1 MSPSTEYRTT
11 LQAYIATLAA
21 QIFGV
26 HCALYACIMAL
37 SMAKAISRSTAK
49 NGATYV
55 DGSLFA
61 LGLGLSGMVLSLL
74 ALLVQKYK
82 Y

>member
-1 MSPSTEYRTT
+1 M
-11 LQAYIATLAA
+11 LQADLATVAA

-26 HCALYACIMAL
+26 HCALYACIMVL
-37 SMAKAISRSTAK
+37 SMAKAISHSTAK

-61 LGLGLSGMVLSLL
+61 LGLGLSGMVLSFL
-74 ALLVQKYK
+74 ALLVQKCK